1 MNACILR
8 APRSIIAPRLWSLG
22 AVKTA
27 NFDPYAP
34 TSYYAKSQCN
44 NTALAHADQHRLNR

>member
-34 TSYYAKSQCN
+34 PRITPSHN
-44 NTALAHADQHRLNR
+44 VITLLLRTPINTD